1 MADLRRVKLMRG
13 NESTRTTVIP
23 EQGEQISTIDELK
36 VYLGDGIKP
45 GGYVVNADN
54 TITACLDQAD
64 VSTKHS
70 LAWWIAWFN
79 GSDATIRIPKGIHNI
94 STNMTVP
101 SNICLKF
108 DKGAY
113 FNVASGVTLT
123 VNGDID
129 AGIWEVYT
137 GSGTVN
143 GTAYHPTRPEMPT
156 PEYTDDSNRIATTAF
171 VKDVLSTSP
180 VLTGTPTAPT
190 PEYTDDSDRIATT
203 AFVKNVFENSPVL
216 DGTPTAPTAS
226 PGTNNTQIAT
236 TAYADAKVADSI
248 TEDVTT
254 VAPSQNAVFDALA
267 LKADL
272 DSPVLTG
279 TPTAPTASTGTNT
292 TQIATTEFVKS
303 EINSVL
309 SAADALIFKG
319 TLGTGGTITTL
330 PTSDY
335 KIGWTYKVITAGTYA
350 GNECEVGDMIVS
362 IVDFNTVSN
371 DSDWIVIQANL
382 DGIVI
387 GPASAIDTH
396 IAIFDGITGKL
407 IKDSGYTIETS
418 VPAGALFTDTVYTHP
433 ESGVVADTYT
443 SVTVDVNGHVTG
455 GTNPTTLSEYGITDA
470 APLESPNL
478 TGTPTAPT
486 AVAGTNSTQIA
497 TTAYADALVA
507 ESITDGV
514 TGIAPSQDVVFDA
527 LALKADITYVN
538 TSIDEYKVSNLVP
551 TYIDST
557 SFSVP
562 GDHTGLFTS
571 NRMLRIYDGSNTT
584 YIPVTSSS
592 YDGINEI
599 TTVVS
604 SGTVPIGIEIISYGI
619 LQNSATEIIRHEIL
633 NSISIINN
641 YKSFTAT
648 SSQTDFDISDIYQHS
663 NIIVF
668 INGAFKLINIDFTV
682 DDTIGA
688 ETVVL
693 TNPCSGGETVVVY
706 FNTLEL
712 TI

>member
-1 MADLRRVKLMRG
+1 
-13 NESTRTTVIP
+13 
-23 EQGEQISTIDELK
+23 
-36 VYLGDGIKP
+36 
-45 GGYVVNADN
+45 
-54 TITACLDQAD
+54 
-64 VSTKHS
+64 
-70 LAWWIAWFN
+70 
-79 GSDATIRIPKGIHNI
+79 
-94 STNMTVP
+94 
-101 SNICLKF
+101 
-108 DKGAY
+108 
-113 FNVASGVTLT
+113 
-123 VNGDID
+123 
-129 AGIWEVYT
+129 
-137 GSGTVN
+137 
-143 GTAYHPTRPEMPT
+143 
-156 PEYTDDSNRIATTAF
+156 
-171 VKDVLSTSP
+171 
-180 VLTGTPTAPT
+180 
-190 PEYTDDSDRIATT
+190 
-203 AFVKNVFENSPVL
+203 
-216 DGTPTAPTAS
+216 
-226 PGTNNTQIAT
+226 
-236 TAYADAKVADSI
+236 
-248 TEDVTT
+248 
-254 VAPSQNAVFDALA
+254 
-267 LKADL
+267 
-272 DSPVLTG
+272 
-279 TPTAPTASTGTNT
+279 
-292 TQIATTEFVKS
+292 
-303 EINSVL
+303 
-309 SAADALIFKG
+309 LIFKG

-407 IKDSGYTIETS
+407 IKDSGFTIETS
-418 VPAGALFTDTVYTHP
+418 VPADALFTDTVYTHP

-443 SVTVDVNGHVTG
+443 SVTVDVNGHVIG

-538 TSIDEYKVSNLVP
+538 TS
-551 TYIDST
+551 
-557 SFSVP
+557 
-562 GDHTGLFTS
+562 
-571 NRMLRIYDGSNTT
+571 
-584 YIPVTSSS
+584 
-592 YDGINEI
+592 
-599 TTVVS
+599 
-604 SGTVPIGIEIISYGI
+604 
-619 LQNSATEIIRHEIL
+619 L
-633 NSISIINN
+633 NNISIVNN

-668 INGAFKLINIDFTV
+668 RNGIFQLVSVDYTL
-682 DDTIGA
+682 DDTSGA

-693 TNPCSGGETVVVY
+693 TNPCSGGETIVVY

>member
-36 VYLGDGIKP
+36 VYLGDGVKS

-54 TITACLDQAD
+54 TIAICENQANK
-64 VSTKHS
+64 STKHS
-70 LAWWIAWFN
+70 LAWWINWFN
-79 GSDATIRIPKGIHNI
+79 GSNATIRIPKGIHNI
-94 STNMTVP
+94 STSMTVP

-108 DKGAY
+108 DKGAF
-113 FNVASGVTLT
+113 FNIASGVTLT
-123 VNGDID
+123 VNSDID

-137 GSGTVN
+137 GNGTVD

-156 PEYTDDSNRIATTAF
+156 PEYTDDSDRIATTAY
-171 VKDVLSTSP
+171 VKNVLSTSP
-180 VLTGTPTAPT
+180 VLG
-190 PEYTDDSDRIATT
+190 
-203 AFVKNVFENSPVL
+203 
-216 DGTPTAPTAS
+216 GTPTAPTAVV
-226 PGTNNTQIAT
+226 GTNSTQIAT
-236 TAYADAKVADSI
+236 TAYVKNVLS
-248 TEDVTT
+248 T
-254 VAPSQNAVFDALA
+254 
-267 LKADL
+267 
-272 DSPVLTG
+272 SPVLGG
-279 TPTAPTASTGTNT
+279 TPTAPTAVAGTNS
-292 TQIATTEFVKS
+292 TQIATTAYVKT

-309 SAADALIFKG
+309 AVADVLTYKG
-319 TLGTGGTITTL
+319 TIGVGGTVTSL

-335 KIGWTYKVITAGTYA
+335 KIGWTYKVITAGTYSSYA
-350 GNECEVGDMIVS
+350 CEIGDMITCV
-362 IVDFNTVSN
+362 VDFNITPN
-371 DSDWIVIQANL
+371 NSDWTVIQSNL
-382 DGIVI
+382 DGAVI
-387 GPASAIDTH
+387 GPVGAINNH
-396 IAIFDGITGKL
+396 ISTFNGTTGKL
-407 IKDSGYTIETS
+407 IKDSGYTIGTS
-418 VPAGALFTDTVYTHP
+418 VPSGALFTDTVYTHP
-433 ESGVVADTYT
+433 TSGVVADTYT

-470 APLESPNL
+470 ATLESPTL

-682 DDTIGA
+682 DDTIDA

-693 TNPCSGGETVVVY
+693 TNPCSGGETIVVY